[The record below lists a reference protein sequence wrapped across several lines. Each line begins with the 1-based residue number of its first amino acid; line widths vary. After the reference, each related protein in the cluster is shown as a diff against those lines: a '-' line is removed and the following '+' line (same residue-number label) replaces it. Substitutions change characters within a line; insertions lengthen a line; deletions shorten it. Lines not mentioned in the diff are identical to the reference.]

1 MALNDDINNGD
12 ELLRSYINEMETL
25 KKQIKNKISNPV
37 LIEKA
42 EAIRQNLL
50 DLEIQLNGN
59 ELITNNMELI
69 EPSIASRVSRVRYSF
84 NSSTSASTMTQKQS
98 FAIAL
103 KEYNQWTVR
112 FNNLNKEINELENA
126 LSNSGI
132 IIQSG
137 KQYINWKN

>member
-1 MALNDDINNGD
+1 MALNDAINNGD

-69 EPSIASRVSRVRYSF
+69 APSIASRVSRVRYSF

-137 KQYINWKN
+137 KQDINWKN